1 MIKMTIIDKID
12 EVYAL
17 YDSLFL
23 LNIKTNKN
31 LESRKSTKSNSKLEF
46 SCLFDFYISTI
57 Q

>member
-46 SCLFDFYISTI
+46 PCLFDLYISTI